1 MNKITVLLI
10 AFMAAIGPLSTDI
23 YLPGLPN
30 IAVDL
35 GTNASGGQLSLTAC
49 FLGLAIGQIIIG
61 PWSDGVGRRKPAIL
75 SFLGFA
81 ITSFLCST
89 ATSLPMFLLW
99 RFVQGLAG
107 AGCIVLARSIASD
120 RFSGNELTRFI
131 ALLVLISSVV
141 PIAGPIIGGFILEH
155 FKWPYIFMLLTV
167 AGVIGSI
174 GVLWQLPE
182 TLPLEQRIEGGLKT
196 SIHNMSTLWQNKA
209 YRGYLLVQGFTAM
222 GLFGYIGAAPFI
234 MEEIYGLSP
243 SEFSLFFGLG
253 SASFALAAQIS
264 GRISKAFGEPQILK
278 IGIGLGGL
286 IGCGLLI
293 ASFIQ
298 PETPYLVGGLLL
310 GLIFS
315 CGINLPLS
323 FSCGMNSHIGIAGS
337 ASGLLGVMA
346 FLAGAIASPLVG
358 LGGGHSMWPLA
369 VLVMIVHGLAIVAM
383 KQVPLDIQ

>member
-30 IAVDL
+30 IAADL

-89 ATSLPMFLLW
+89 ATTLPMFLLW
-99 RFVQGLAG
+99 RFLQGLAG

-120 RFSGNELTRFI
+120 KFSGNELTRFI
-131 ALLVLISSVV
+131 SLLVLISSVV
-141 PIAGPIIGGFILEH
+141 PIAGPIMGGFILE
-155 FKWPYIFMLLTV
+155 KYTWPYIFMLLTV
-167 AGVIGSI
+167 AGAIGSV

-182 TLPLEQRIEGGLKT
+182 TLPVEQRIEGGLKT
-196 SIHNMSTLWQNKA
+196 SIHNMGLLWENTS
-209 YRGYLLVQGFTAM
+209 YRGYLLVQGLTAM

-234 MEEIYGLSP
+234 MEEIYGFSP
-243 SEFSLFFGLG
+243 SQFSIFFGIG
-253 SASFALAAQIS
+253 SASFAAAAQLS

-286 IGCGLLI
+286 IGCGLLLTSI
-293 ASFIQ
+293 WQ
-298 PETPYLVGGLLL
+298 PETPYVVAMLLI

-315 CGINLPLS
+315 CGITLPLS
-323 FSCGMNSHIGIAGS
+323 FSCGMNSHVGIAGS
-337 ASGLLGVMA
+337 ASGLLRVMS

-358 LGGGHSMWPLA
+358 LGGSHTMWPLA
-369 VLVMIVHGLAIVAM
+369 ALVMVVHALAIVVM
-383 KQVPLDIQ
+383 KRWALK